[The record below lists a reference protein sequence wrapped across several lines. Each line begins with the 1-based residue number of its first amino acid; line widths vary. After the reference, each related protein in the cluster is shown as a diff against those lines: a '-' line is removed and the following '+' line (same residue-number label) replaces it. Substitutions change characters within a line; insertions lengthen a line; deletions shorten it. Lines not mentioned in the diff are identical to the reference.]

1 MLFLIIKLEFRLISK
16 SSVKS
21 IDETI
26 LSEIE
31 NENQRKNFFE
41 KNGNNKK
48 IEKRIKMALLNLIL
62 VFSIW

>member
-31 NENQRKNFFE
+31 NENKRKNFFE